1 MTWDKS
7 GTFPFNDRKSEYSL
21 RQGLPDPLRVRCCFV
36 KRSYYGGWECQSLK
50 SGSGYFLSPSF
61 PCFWY
66 SRFVGLL
73 TQQISTWL
81 FTEELIS
88 IILLSGWKSAFALG
102 DILVPRLLP
111 SLHMWRAQCLLL
123 HHCLHQT
130 ISWQVENVYRRRSW
144 SFRIS
149 YTSKKCF
156 LGKVVT
162 FRSREFRNALLRALW
177 SLFVI
182 GDATAFEDIF
192 RQDPTTLIAGLLFVF
207 KFLLCNKLDEK
218 SKLEFSE
225 VKLDLLVLCFL

>member
-1 MTWDKS
+1 M
-7 GTFPFNDRKSEYSL
+7 
-21 RQGLPDPLRVRCCFV
+21 RCCFV

-66 SRFVGLL
+66 SRCVGLL

>member
-1 MTWDKS
+1 MEIGNVFISEPDEVKSWKCEGQRIGRRNAELLTWDKS

-130 ISWQVENVYRRRSW
+130 ISWQVENV
-144 SFRIS
+144 
-149 YTSKKCF
+149 
-156 LGKVVT
+156 
-162 FRSREFRNALLRALW
+162 
-177 SLFVI
+177 
-182 GDATAFEDIF
+182 
-192 RQDPTTLIAGLLFVF
+192 
-207 KFLLCNKLDEK
+207 
-218 SKLEFSE
+218 
-225 VKLDLLVLCFL
+225 